1 MILSAI
7 VAMSENDAI
16 GRDNDLPWRLP
27 DDLKFF
33 KRTTMGCPVLMG
45 RKTFES
51 LGRPLPG
58 RLNIVV
64 SGQEGFSL
72 PEGVLLYS
80 DIQQALQRLEEEG
93 TEQGFIIG
101 GGKIYEQLM
110 PQLDRIYITRVH
122 TVIEDAHTYFPHL
135 DHTHWKLTW
144 EEEHAQD
151 EKHVYAF
158 TFQQWDRI
166 KEI

>member
-7 VAMSENDAI
+7 VAVSENNAI

-27 DDLKFF
+27 EDLKFF

-64 SGQEGFSL
+64 SKQNLQL
-72 PEGVLLYS
+72 PDAVLLY
-80 DIQQALQRLEEEG
+80 DNLDDAINRLKQEY

-101 GGKIYEQLM
+101 GGNIYEQTM
-110 PQLDRIYITRVH
+110 PLIERLYITKVH
-122 TVIEDAHTYFPHL
+122 TVIADAQTFFPEIDTKAWELVWSEHHT
-135 DHTHWKLTW
+135 K
-144 EEEHAQD
+144 D
-151 EKHVYAF
+151 ERHEYDY
-158 TFQQWDRI
+158 TFQQWEKR
-166 KEI
+166 

>member
-7 VAMSENDAI
+7 VAMSENNAI
-16 GRDNDLPWRLP
+16 GKDNDLPWRLP

-64 SGQEGFSL
+64 SGQEDLEL
-72 PEGVLLYS
+72 PEGVLLYN
-80 DIQQALQRLEEEG
+80 DLKQAMERLEEEG
-93 TEQGFIIG
+93 TEQGFVIG
-101 GGKIYEQLM
+101 GGNIYKQLM
-110 PQLDRIYITRVH
+110 PELDRIYLTKVH
-122 TVIEDAHTYFPHL
+122 TVIEGAHTYFPHIN
-135 DHTHWKLTW
+135 HAHWKLTW
-144 EEEHAQD
+144 QEEHDKD
-151 EKHVYAF
+151 EKHAYAF
-158 TFQQWDRI
+158 TFQQWDRV

>member
-1 MILSAI
+1 
-7 VAMSENDAI
+7 MSENNAI

-33 KRTTMGCPVLMG
+33 KRTTLGSPVLMG

-64 SGQEGFSL
+64 SGQSDLTL
-72 PEGVLLYS
+72 PDGVLLYS
-80 DIQQALQRLEEEG
+80 DLQKAVKRLEEED

-110 PQLDRIYITRVH
+110 PQLDRIYLTRVH
-122 TVIEDAHTYFPHL
+122 TEIQDAHTYFPHI
-135 DHTHWKLTW
+135 DHAHWKLTW
-144 EEEHAQD
+144 QEEHEQD
-151 EKHVYAF
+151 EKHAYSF
-158 TFQQWDRI
+158 TFQQWDRV

>member
-7 VAMSENDAI
+7 VAMSENNAI
-16 GRDNDLPWRLP
+16 GKDNDLPWRLP

-64 SGQEGFSL
+64 SGQEDLEL

-80 DIQQALQRLEEEG
+80 DLNQALKRLEEEG
-93 TEQGFIIG
+93 TEQGFVIG

-110 PQLDRIYITRVH
+110 PHLDRIYLTKVH
-122 TVIEDAHTYFPHL
+122 IVIEDAHTYFPHIN
-135 DHTHWKLTW
+135 HAHWKLSW
-144 EEEHAQD
+144 QEEHGKD
-151 EKHVYAF
+151 EKHAYPF
-158 TFQQWDRI
+158 TFQQWDRVQ
-166 KEI
+166 EI